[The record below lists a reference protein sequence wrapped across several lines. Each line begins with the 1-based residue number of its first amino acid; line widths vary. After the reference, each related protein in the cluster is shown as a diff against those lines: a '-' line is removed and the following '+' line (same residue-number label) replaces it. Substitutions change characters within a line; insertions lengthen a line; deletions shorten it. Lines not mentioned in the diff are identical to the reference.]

1 MSELVLLVATW
12 ICWIGYKDRNVGLL
26 ALQLLLLFSLFDI
39 SSKFTPSPSLFIRY
53 YFGRYSPGIAKL
65 VLIPYSCE
73 RLTCYSDRLCDFSVW
88 FLGCVTFLI
97 VISFLSAIWLPLIFN
112 HFWGNNLT
120 HLMFNI
126 SVNTSLTRNSPGAL

>member
-73 RLTCYSDRLCDFSVW
+73 RLTCYSDRLCDFSV
-88 FLGCVTFLI
+88 
-97 VISFLSAIWLPLIFN
+97 
-112 HFWGNNLT
+112 
-120 HLMFNI
+120 NI
-126 SVNTSLTRNSPGAL
+126 SHCYFFFISYLAAPNI